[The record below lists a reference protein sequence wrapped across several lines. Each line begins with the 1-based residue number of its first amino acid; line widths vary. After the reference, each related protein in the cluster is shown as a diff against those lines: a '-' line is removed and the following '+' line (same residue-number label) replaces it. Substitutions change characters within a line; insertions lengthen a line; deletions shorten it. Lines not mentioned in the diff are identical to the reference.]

1 MKLGKIDNLSV
12 VPNTDFVL
20 RSCQVVIKE
29 VNYFVKFQIAKQ

>member
-1 MKLGKIDNLSV
+1 MKLDKIDNLSV
-12 VPNTDFVL
+12 VSNTDFVL